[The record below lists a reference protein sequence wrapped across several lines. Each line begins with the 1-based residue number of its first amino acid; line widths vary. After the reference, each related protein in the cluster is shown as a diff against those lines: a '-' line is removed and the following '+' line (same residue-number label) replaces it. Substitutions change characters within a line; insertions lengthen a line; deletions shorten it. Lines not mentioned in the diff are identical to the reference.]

1 MEEYVWYFD
10 GIEVVE
16 EVEKIKND
24 FPCFVEI
31 EYLELNWVAI
41 TVKARE
47 EDIAS
52 IERRVAKYA

>member
-1 MEEYVWYFD
+1 MKEYVWYFD

-16 EVEKIKND
+16 EIEKIKND
-24 FPCFVEI
+24 FPCFVEV

-41 TVKARE
+41 TVKARG

>member
-10 GIEVVE
+10 GIEVLE

-24 FPCFVEI
+24 FPCFVEVEI
-31 EYLELNWVAI
+31 LELNWVAI

-47 EDIAS
+47 EDIPS

>member
-1 MEEYVWYFD
+1 MEKYVWYFD

-24 FPCFVEI
+24 FPCFVEV